1 MTEIKII
8 ISADDSALEFSRN
21 LAGLFQNLT
30 SKVTETA
37 VGAALTQEVKE
48 TKPEPVKVE
57 APASNASITL
67 EEVRAIASEY
77 LQDPAKRQKLTQT
90 IFQFGIKK
98 VPDLKPEQFGPF
110 VEALRG

>member
-21 LAGLFQNLT
+21 LAGFFQNLT

-37 VGAALTQEVKE
+37 VSTALTQEVKE
-48 TKPEPVKVE
+48 LKPEPVKVE
-57 APASNASITL
+57 ASASITL

-77 LQDPAKRQKLTQT
+77 LQDPNKRQKLTQT